1 MSSKEHN
8 NPWKTL
14 SSKTVYE
21 NPWIA
26 VVENQVITPA
36 GKPGIYGVVRPKIA
50 AGVFAIDNKGF
61 VTIVGQYRY
70 PTDEYSWEIIKG
82 GVEKNEPPIKGAER
96 ELAEEAGIKA
106 GSIIQLGNEIHLSN
120 CFTDEVAFC
129 FLATNLSE
137 IESSP
142 EETEVLE
149 IKKIHID
156 ELVDMYKNGLI
167 KCALSIITITR
178 ALEYLKVK

>member
-1 MSSKEHN
+1 MKMSSKEHN

-14 SSKTVYE
+14 CSKTVYE

-106 GSIIQLGNEIHLSN
+106 GSIRN
-120 CFTDEVAFC
+120 CFTDEVAIC
-129 FLATNLSE
+129 YLATNLSE

-142 EETEVLE
+142 EETEE
-149 IKKIHID
+149 KKKKKIHID